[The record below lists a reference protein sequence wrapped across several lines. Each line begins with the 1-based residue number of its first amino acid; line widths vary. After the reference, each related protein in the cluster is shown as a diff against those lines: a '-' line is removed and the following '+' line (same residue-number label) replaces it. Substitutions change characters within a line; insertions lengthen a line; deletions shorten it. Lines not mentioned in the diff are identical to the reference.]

1 MDTLIALLIS
11 YGYIGMFISA
21 FVAGS
26 VLPFSSELVLAGLI
40 PTHLNTNLL
49 ILAATLGNVVG
60 GMFNYWIGSF
70 GRIDWIERYLHVKK
84 EKLERTQAFMEGK
97 GAWMGFFAFLP
108 IIGSAITVVLGY
120 TRANIPI
127 SIASMTIGK
136 LLRYALLAY
145 GVSFIF

>member
-49 ILAATLGNVVG
+49 ILAATLGNVAG
-60 GMFNYWIGSF
+60 GMFNY
-70 GRIDWIERYLHVKK
+70 
-84 EKLERTQAFMEGK
+84 
-97 GAWMGFFAFLP
+97 
-108 IIGSAITVVLGY
+108 
-120 TRANIPI
+120 
-127 SIASMTIGK
+127 
-136 LLRYALLAY
+136 
-145 GVSFIF
+145 

>member
-49 ILAATLGNVVG
+49 ILAATLGNIAG

>member
-1 MDTLIALLIS
+1 MQQRK
-11 YGYIGMFISA
+11 
-21 FVAGS
+21 
-26 VLPFSSELVLAGLI
+26 P
-40 PTHLNTNLL
+40 
-49 ILAATLGNVVG
+49 
-60 GMFNYWIGSF
+60 
-70 GRIDWIERYLHVKK
+70 YLHVEK

>member
-49 ILAATLGNVVG
+49 ILAATLGNVTG